1 MISGLDLPGFYG
13 YPFENIDGFMKNPIS
28 SRRGGIHLLIEPKI
42 IETEKLLNG
51 LIQAL
56 RTG

>member
-1 MISGLDLPGFYG
+1 
-13 YPFENIDGFMKNPIS
+13 MKNPIS